1 MILPQKQYQRN
12 RWEVAFV
19 VRNITITA
27 EVEGSKALRKTAFPP
42 LNTFYSSS
50 VFSHLAADESEKFS
64 FLCTKMRTM
73 TIIFLFFIQRRSQ
86 RPWIRREGSVPFPT
100 RQAGELQRAP
110 SSQRGL
116 LLVPGWAL
124 SPHHIPCRDVTTQQ
138 LHAHP
143 PIREV
148 GSPHHNPC
156 SDHGRLW
163 QHRYLWGGPRGQ
175 GVQPEHGVTACKRT
189 CSICPKYKK
198 SPLVWQLCIF
208 WPKRQLCKETD
219 ARTKMGFILFT
230 QPHKPQETAFKWL
243 SLCTFKCAVTV

>member
-1 MILPQKQYQRN
+1 MILPKKQYQRN

-64 FLCTKMRTM
+64 FLCTKTRTT

-110 SSQRGL
+110 SSQRGP

-148 GSPHHNPC
+148 GSPHHSPC
-156 SDHGRLW
+156 SDHGTDTC
-163 QHRYLWGGPRGQ
+163 GVAQ
-175 GVQPEHGVTACKRT
+175 GARESSLSMVWLPVKELVLFAPNTKR
-189 CSICPKYKK
+189 
-198 SPLVWQLCIF
+198 PLGLTVVHFLT
-208 WPKRQLCKETD
+208 KE
-219 ARTKMGFILFT
+219 AAL
-230 QPHKPQETAFKWL
+230 
-243 SLCTFKCAVTV
+243 